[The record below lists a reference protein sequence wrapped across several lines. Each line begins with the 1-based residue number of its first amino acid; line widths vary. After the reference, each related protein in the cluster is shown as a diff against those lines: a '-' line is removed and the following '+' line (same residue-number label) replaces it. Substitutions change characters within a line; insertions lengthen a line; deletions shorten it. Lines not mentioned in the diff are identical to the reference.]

1 MTDLLTGVYLFFI
14 FVSLYSIFLILLIFF
29 RNKSELYS
37 DYITENFRHLSVI
50 IPAYNKEDSIKQTI
64 EAVQNVD
71 YPKDK
76 IEIIVV
82 DDGSRDRTVE
92 IAKGIKGI
100 NLYVKG
106 YNSGKSDTVNYG
118 IKKAKGEIIA
128 VIYADSCPEKDSFK
142 KMMNYFDDPETGA
155 VTATCYVRNTEKVIG
170 KLQSIEYFLIAFGR
184 KILDFVDSVY
194 VTPGSLSMFR
204 KKVLN
209 EIGGFDTK
217 NITEDIEVAWNIL
230 KNKYK
235 NRMCLSAKV
244 YTDVPTNLKQ
254 WWRQRLRWNVGGFQT
269 VHKYRKSFFRKSQKM
284 FGLFIVPRFFI
295 SHVLSITGFFVF
307 VYLFG
312 RKLIESGLYWTYSIQ
327 NGNTIFEVPSLLLIP
342 SVFTFFILLLF
353 CFTIIFTYVGLR
365 TMNKVGLG
373 FKAGFTVLFYLLFY
387 LILYPLVLL
396 HSLYLLIIGD
406 IKW

>member
-1 MTDLLTGVYLFFI
+1 MMEFITGVYLFFI
-14 FVSLYSIFLILLIFF
+14 FVSLYSIFLVLLIYF
-29 RNKSELYS
+29 RNRHNLYL
-37 DYITENFRHLSVI
+37 ENNTKFFYDISVV
-50 IPAYNKEDSIKQTI
+50 IPTFNKERCILETINAIK
-64 EAVQNVD
+64 NLD

-82 DDGSRDRTVE
+82 DDGSKDRTAE
-92 IAKGIKGI
+92 ICREISGIRFLEKS
-100 NLYVKG
+100 
-106 YNSGKSDTVNYG
+106 YNSGKADTVNFG
-118 IKKAKGEIIA
+118 VKNSNGEIIA
-128 VIYADSCPEKDSFK
+128 IIDADSYPDKDSFK
-142 KMMNYFDDPETGA
+142 KMIGYFDDPETGA
-155 VTATCYVRNTEKVIG
+155 VTASCFVRNTG
-170 KLQSIEYFLIAFGR
+170 KLIEKLQAIEYFLIAFGR